1 MITKEQLIAK
11 PFTNEDAQQVY
22 DAWQESRYNCDS
34 NCYEYEK
41 LPENILILY
50 DHYTYEDYS
59 GYGHVICFDT
69 EKDSFFEVFGSHCSC
84 YGLEGQWD
92 PEYCTIDQM
101 VHATKL
107 RAEALKER
115 GRPYSDDCEV
125 PHLMAFLEIKE

>member
-1 MITKEQLIAK
+1 MITKEQLIAR
-11 PFTNEDAQQVY
+11 PFTDEEAQQVY
-22 DAWQESRYNCDS
+22 DTWQESRYNYNSD
-34 NCYEYEK
+34 CYEYEK

-69 EKDSFFEVFGSHCSC
+69 DKNSFFEVFGSHCSC
-84 YGLEGQWD
+84 YGLEGQWE

-101 VHATKL
+101 VHTAKL

-115 GRPYSDDCEV
+115 DWPYSDDCEI